1 MTTRSVLIT
10 TELQALI
17 DRLAAELGAA
27 VGLEDGKQ
35 RRIAYSAQH
44 GPVDRVRRDS
54 ILRREAGPDVVG
66 WFAQFG
72 IGQAREPVKIPP
84 SPELD
89 ITGRVCAPVRYAD
102 HLLGFLF
109 VLDEDG
115 SIFEDRLDR
124 IVAEVT
130 RVGLLL
136 YESRL
141 ADRLRSQVV
150 SHLLSDVRELQ
161 VAAAASIADRGYW
174 PRGARVCAVVMSV
187 SEARPAQRH
196 DKRHTLAQH
205 ALVTSLEYVTLDTV
219 GSASLHM
226 AFTDHAV
233 LLLPCWSDD
242 DERPSEIGRL
252 AVAALE
258 RRLGEHAAG
267 LRVAGGTGDPQAD
280 VDRAH
285 VSYRQAR
292 LAAKVAGVI
301 STGSTCPRWRDLGV
315 FRTLAQL
322 PSWDRETDLD
332 PRVQALFRE
341 ADPDV
346 LRSVE
351 TYLDLGCD
359 VQRTS
364 GELNL
369 HRGTLYYR
377 LDKAE
382 KLSGLR
388 LRDGNDRLSLHLG
401 FKIARLAGRYP
412 A

>member
-1 MTTRSVLIT
+1 
-10 TELQALI
+10 
-17 DRLAAELGAA
+17 
-27 VGLEDGKQ
+27 
-35 RRIAYSAQH
+35 
-44 GPVDRVRRDS
+44 
-54 ILRREAGPDVVG
+54 
-66 WFAQFG
+66 
-72 IGQAREPVKIPP
+72 
-84 SPELD
+84 
-89 ITGRVCAPVRYAD
+89 
-102 HLLGFLF
+102 
-109 VLDEDG
+109 
-115 SIFEDRLDR
+115 
-124 IVAEVT
+124 
-130 RVGLLL
+130 
-136 YESRL
+136 
-141 ADRLRSQVV
+141 
-150 SHLLSDVRELQ
+150 
-161 VAAAASIADRGYW
+161 
-174 PRGARVCAVVMSV
+174 
-187 SEARPAQRH
+187 
-196 DKRHTLAQH
+196 
-205 ALVTSLEYVTLDTV
+205 
-219 GSASLHM
+219 M

-242 DERPSEIGRL
+242 DERPSEIGRR

-258 RRLGEHAAG
+258 RRLGEQAAG
-267 LRVAGGTGDPQAD
+267 LRVAGGIGDPQPT
-280 VDRAH
+280 VDQAH

-292 LAAKVAGVI
+292 LAAKVAGVV

-322 PSWDRETDLD
+322 PSWDCETDLD

-364 GELNL
+364 GELHL

-382 KLSGLR
+382 KLSGLH